1 MFVDFRLLSWNT
13 FLKTYL
19 IILKAF
25 DRSTAT
31 LPSGFITISRLSG
44 SQVASAY
51 NGLEWDLGWSQRWG
65 WITAMKALDPS
76 F

>member
-13 FLKTYL
+13 
-19 IILKAF
+19 F